1 MTSLLGRPS
10 TEFLK
15 YFSSVSHHPQTDSG
29 CCISPY
35 VYTAPF
41 LGDPCIFIGRSYTF
55 IFYHMMIP
63 QVMHWLFSIA
73 TVFDVYTVCA
83 GCMVVVCGF
92 AIDILWEK
100 IMRLFRQNS
109 MLEYGL
115 CSFAMPWG
123 GGAQYQYHPSSSSP
137 FIPPSYQHFLSFLS

>member
-1 MTSLLGRPS
+1 
-10 TEFLK
+10 
-15 YFSSVSHHPQTDSG
+15 
-29 CCISPY
+29 
-35 VYTAPF
+35 
-41 LGDPCIFIGRSYTF
+41 
-55 IFYHMMIP
+55 
-63 QVMHWLFSIA
+63 MHWLFSIA